1 MSDQQ
6 VAAFIASEVKAGTSQ
21 AQIVTKL
28 MQKGVKI
35 DQIRR
40 LRNQYDK
47 QISGAGKSAAA
58 DGAVAM
64 AAKRMQG
71 NSDGTTA
78 QELTTARVGTTGTI
92 ETDAAADVQDVE
104 NDVKATQGIAPD
116 ANGKKVY
123 GRDIFRQANPNFQP
137 NANMPIPDSYVLG
150 PGDQVVVDIYG
161 ASQGTLVHTI
171 SPEGTI
177 TVAGYGPIY
186 LSGLSVTGAQKKLRS
201 TLGSRY
207 KSSDLKLTVGNTRTI
222 QVNIMGEV
230 RTPGTYHLSAFANVF
245 YALYRAG
252 GTNDLGT
259 LRNIKVYRNG
269 RLVTVVDLYQYILNG
284 RLAGNIRLQDND
296 VIQVEPYESLVGI
309 TGNVKRPMFYE
320 MRKNESVATLL
331 KYAGGFTGDAH
342 KKSVRLVR
350 QTGERYQVYNVNE
363 FDMATFKLADGDA
376 ITVDGI
382 LNRFENMVEIKGAV
396 FRPGQFHLGEGV
408 TSVRSLVQAAEGLT
422 EDAYTGRAVLHRL
435 KADRTLETQSL
446 DLAGIMAGTAPDVP
460 LRNEDVLF
468 IMTQEDLRQE
478 RTFTI
483 TGEVM
488 SPGTYEYSDNTTI
501 QDLIVMA
508 GGLRD
513 QASLA
518 KVEVSRR
525 ILDPNAT
532 QKSNVIAQTFSFD
545 LKDGLVLNGNSG
557 FVLEPYDV
565 VHIYRSPAFSTA
577 RNCRVF
583 STARAC
589 KTPVG
594 SRLRIRLRSKLQRD
608 RSPILGIRLN
618 CRNFLRPGSHLRI
631 TSTLRPASNRRT
643 SPLRISCSLRI
654 SPFPRGSVGLDL
666 AGIHSGVRIH
676 LRRGS
681 RAHRAADDCA
691 LLTCDALFVSPAAP
705 FCGQAGKRD
714 LLKRERFVKHCL
726 KIRHQVSCV
735 FFYQDLLH
743 VQERLAKDLRRD
755 QRLLFLPAFRQFR
768 STRISSGPFQI
779 RDQLLQRLITILL
792 GDGHAFTDHLAD
804 RDRALRD
811 KEMNRPQRIGDQ
823 TVHRLIRHLP
833 RDAAVQRGA
842 ESVDIRPRPLDP
854 LAAVLLLRR
863 VPRLQNHRQTLRVIV
878 RCLPGRAEV
887 QDADLA
893 ALGQHDIVRA
903 DIAVDDPGFMDVFQR
918 DHSRHQKIQ
927 RLFPVHGAVFVQP
940 VLQGPAV
947 QILHDDICRLVFLEI
962 ILDADDAV
970 FLAEFREHHGLAVK
984 LLAVF
989 PERLR
994 LFPNAGDDVKR
1005 HCSIPVDETGHIVFL
1020 DRHTCIQDLVPALV
1034 GDSETAFSNDPP
1046 DLKPAVQY
1054 CSRRQLMRLSDV
1066 FFCHDCPCAF

>member
-6 VAAFIASEVKAGTSQ
+6 VIQFAQAEYKAGTSQ

-28 MQKGVKI
+28 VQKGVTM

-47 QISGAGKSAAA
+47 QINQAGLTGKANA
-58 DGAVAM
+58 AVAEVGNRLRSNKT
-64 AAKRMQG
+64 AA
-71 NSDGTTA
+71 NT
-78 QELTTARVGTTGTI
+78 QELNSAQVGSNGT
-92 ETDAAADVQDVE
+92 VE
-104 NDVKATQGIAPD
+104 NDAVENVSKVERDVQASSEVNEGT
-116 ANGKKVY
+116 GKKVF
-123 GRDIFRQANPNFQP
+123 GRDIFNNRSLTFEPQMNIATPQN
-137 NANMPIPDSYVLG
+137 YVLG
-150 PGDQVVVDIYG
+150 PGDEVVVDIYG
-161 ASQGTLVHTI
+161 ASQNTLTNTI
-171 SPEGTI
+171 SPDGTI
-177 TVAGYGPIY
+177 TISGYGPIQI
-186 LSGLSVTGAQKKLRS
+186 SGLSVAAAQKKLRN

-207 KSSDLKLTVGNTRTI
+207 KSSSLKLTLGNTRSI
-222 QVNIMGEV
+222 LVNVMGEV
-230 RTPGTYHLSAFANVF
+230 KTPGTYTLSAFATVF
-245 YALYRAG
+245 HALYMAG

-259 LRNIKVYRNG
+259 LRNIKVYRQG
-269 RLVTVVDLYQYILNG
+269 RLVTVVDVYQYILNG

-488 SPGTYEYSDNTTI
+488 TPGDYEYAANTTI

-577 RNCRVF
+577 RNIQVRGEVNYE
-583 STARAC
+583 
-589 KTPVG
+589 G
-594 SRLRIRLRSKLQRD
+594 
-608 RSPILGIRLN
+608 G
-618 CRNFLRPGSHLRI
+618 H
-631 TSTLRPASNRRT
+631 TLPHKN
-643 SPLRISCSLRI
+643 
-654 SPFPRGSVGLDL
+654 
-666 AGIHSGVRIH
+666 
-676 LRRGS
+676 
-681 RAHRAADDCA
+681 
-691 LLTCDALFVSPAAP
+691 
-705 FCGQAGKRD
+705 
-714 LLKRERFVKHCL
+714 
-726 KIRHQVSCV
+726 
-735 FFYQDLLH
+735 
-743 VQERLAKDLRRD
+743 
-755 QRLLFLPAFRQFR
+755 
-768 STRISSGPFQI
+768 
-779 RDQLLQRLITILL
+779 
-792 GDGHAFTDHLAD
+792 
-804 RDRALRD
+804 
-811 KEMNRPQRIGDQ
+811 
-823 TVHRLIRHLP
+823 
-833 RDAAVQRGA
+833 
-842 ESVDIRPRPLDP
+842 
-854 LAAVLLLRR
+854 
-863 VPRLQNHRQTLRVIV
+863 
-878 RCLPGRAEV
+878 
-887 QDADLA
+887 
-893 ALGQHDIVRA
+893 
-903 DIAVDDPGFMDVFQR
+903 
-918 DHSRHQKIQ
+918 
-927 RLFPVHGAVFVQP
+927 
-940 VLQGPAV
+940 
-947 QILHDDICRLVFLEI
+947 
-962 ILDADDAV
+962 
-970 FLAEFREHHGLAVK
+970 
-984 LLAVF
+984 
-989 PERLR
+989 
-994 LFPNAGDDVKR
+994 
-1005 HCSIPVDETGHIVFL
+1005 
-1020 DRHTCIQDLVPALV
+1020 
-1034 GDSETAFSNDPP
+1034 
-1046 DLKPAVQY
+1046 
-1054 CSRRQLMRLSDV
+1054 MRLSDAIQMAGGVTPNAYIRGARLLRRMNADERQRQQSTLNAIRNILTERGDSISRDQLQLGDTYSVGIQLDKALENPGGTYDIIIREDDQIIVPEYNATVRVSGDV
-1066 FFCHDCPCAF
+1066 FMPNTVSFIEGKNYKYYVNQSGGFGNRAKKSKTFIVYQNGTIGVAAQGAKPEPGCEIIVPSKKRRNPVNLGNLISIGTSMASLATMVVALTKL